1 MSATPGAARG
11 KGSAL
16 RFGLR
21 RRARGSG
28 PGAGA
33 ARAGQAD
40 LPRSF
45 RWRAHLT
52 FGLLSC
58 AAAGLIWRAVNL
70 QLVNHGFL
78 SSQGDARFS
87 RVVTIAAH
95 RGVITDRYGEPLAV
109 STPVD
114 SVWVNPK
121 ELVLATDQIPRL
133 ASALH
138 LDAHEL
144 AQRVTSN
151 LDREF
156 LYVAR
161 HRAPAEAQK
170 VRDLAIPGVY
180 LTREY
185 QRYYPAG
192 EVTGHVLGFTD
203 VDDAGQEGIELAF
216 DHWLAGEDGAKRVIQ
231 DRYGRVVQD
240 VESIRPA
247 RPGHDLTLSLDLRV
261 QYLAYR
267 ELKRAVRDQRA
278 RGGSLVV
285 LDVATG
291 EVLAMV
297 NQPAFNPNDRD
308 QIEPEAYRNRAA
320 TDILEPGSAMKPFFV
335 AAALASGRYSDQ
347 SIIDTSPGY
356 IKVGS
361 HIFPD
366 EHSLGRI
373 NIATILAK
381 SSNVGM
387 AHIALSLDPKLMW
400 STLTAVGFGRVT
412 ASGFPGESAGLLGH
426 YSHWRPIGIVTMS
439 HGYGISVTPLQ
450 LAQAYATIGS
460 LGIARP
466 VSLLRVDHAPDGVR
480 VLDEHVCRE
489 LIGMLESVVTTEGAT
504 GLKAAIPGY
513 RVAGKT
519 GTAWK
524 AMAGGY
530 STNLYM
536 SVFAGVAPATQP
548 RLAVAVVIDEPSA
561 GLHRG
566 GDVAAPVFSAVV
578 GGALRLLAVPPDEP
592 IAIPADEQP
601 AQAYASRGSRGVT
614 PRDSRTGVSQGSR
627 RVAARAAGTVARR

>member
-1 MSATPGAARG
+1 MSTSPAGSRG

-16 RFGLR
+16 KFGLR
-21 RRARGSG
+21 RKQRGSG
-28 PGAGA
+28 SGPSA
-33 ARAGQAD
+33 ARPAPID
-40 LPRSF
+40 MPRSF
-45 RWRAHLT
+45 RWRARLA
-52 FGLLSC
+52 FAMLAC
-58 AAAGLIWRAVNL
+58 AAAGLTWRAVNL
-70 QLVNHGFL
+70 QLVDHSFL

-87 RVVTIAAH
+87 RVVSIVAH
-95 RGVITDRYGEPLAV
+95 RGVIRDRYGEPLAV

-144 AQRVTSN
+144 AERITSS

-161 HRAPAEAQK
+161 HRAPADAQK
-170 VRDLAIPGVY
+170 VLDLGIPGVY
-180 LTREY
+180 LAREY

-192 EVTGHVLGFTD
+192 EVTGQVLGFTD

-216 DHWLAGEDGAKRVIQ
+216 EHWLAGEDGAKRVIQ

-240 VESIRPA
+240 VDSIRPA
-247 RPGHDLTLSLDLRV
+247 RPGRDLTLSLDLRL

-278 RGGSLVV
+278 RAGSIVV
-285 LDVATG
+285 LDIATG

-308 QIEPEAYRNRAA
+308 QMAPDLYRNRAA

-335 AAALASGRYSDQ
+335 AAALASGKYSDR
-347 SIIDTSPGY
+347 SIIDTSPGF
-356 IKVGS
+356 IKVGAK
-361 HIFPD
+361 IFPD
-366 EHSLGRI
+366 EHDLGRI
-373 NIATILAK
+373 DIATILAK

-400 STLTAVGFGRVT
+400 TTLDAVGFGHVT
-412 ASGFPGESAGLLGH
+412 ESGFPGESAGLLSH
-426 YSHWRPIGIVTMS
+426 YSHWRPLGIVTMS

-450 LAQAYATIGS
+450 LAHAYATLGA

-466 VSLLRVDHAPDGVR
+466 VSLLRLDQPPAGMR
-480 VLDEHVCRE
+480 VLDERVCRE
-489 LIGMLESVVTTEGAT
+489 LIGMLETVVSTEGAT
-504 GLKAAIPGY
+504 GTRAAIPGY

-536 SVFAGVAPATQP
+536 SVFAGVAPASHP
-548 RLAVAVVIDEPSA
+548 RLAAAVIIDQPGA
-561 GLHRG
+561 GLYYG

-578 GGALRLLAVPPDEP
+578 GGSLRLLGIPPDEP
-592 IAIPADEQP
+592 VAVPADEQP
-601 AQAYASRGSRGVT
+601 APTYAARGARGSHRL
-614 PRDSRTGVSQGSR
+614 
-627 RVAARAAGTVARR
+627 ARR